1 MLILDEATSSLDN
14 ITEKMVIEE
23 INNLKEKITIIIIAH
38 RLSTVK
44 NCDRIF
50 LLEKGQIKVEG
61 NYEELLKKS
70 IDFKKLNLNS

>member
-1 MLILDEATSSLDN
+1 
-14 ITEKMVIEE
+14 MVIEE